1 MDDAENIYSGMY
13 HDVDRANVSVD
24 VSTHQPG
31 QPKRTGVFMRHQDG
45 RKMGKGTNKT
55 CKISGKINYILL
67 KR

>member
-1 MDDAENIYSGMY
+1 MNDAENIYSGIY

-45 RKMGKGTNKT
+45 RKMEKGPTRLARYQARSI
-55 CKISGKINYILL
+55 ISF
-67 KR
+67 